1 MSRGLVFELVGIAGI
16 SIGALS
22 YLPQMVHVAREHCSA
37 GISSRAWAMWLA
49 SAVLVAVM
57 RS

>member
-22 YLPQMVHVAREHCSA
+22 YLPKMVHVAREHCSA

-57 RS
+57 RT